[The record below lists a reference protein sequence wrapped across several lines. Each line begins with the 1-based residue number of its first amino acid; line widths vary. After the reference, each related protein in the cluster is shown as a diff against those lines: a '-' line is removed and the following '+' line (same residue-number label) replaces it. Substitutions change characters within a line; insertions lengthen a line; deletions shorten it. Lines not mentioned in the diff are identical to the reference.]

1 MKRREALKNIGFA
14 TGFLVVTPSIVSIL
28 QSCDSDSKNWK
39 PIFFTVE
46 QGIVLTKLVDI
57 ILPKTQKLPSATDLN
72 VPQFID
78 RYTNDVLDNKSQ
90 NNMKI
95 AFDKVIN
102 TLKANQEISINDITD
117 NEYKVLLDKYL
128 LLRDEIDPERDEI
141 GLERDKNTDL
151 STSTKSEFL
160 NHIKW
165 MCINAYLTT
174 EEIGENVLVYDP
186 IPTKYYTGDLQEL
199 TGGISYSL

>member
-14 TGFLVVTPSIVSIL
+14 TGFLVVTPTIISIL
-28 QSCDSDSKNWK
+28 QSCDSDIKNWK

-46 QGIVLTKLVDI
+46 QGVVLTRLADV
-57 ILPKTQKLPSATDLN
+57 ILPKTTKLPSATDLN

-78 RYTNDVLDNKSQ
+78 RYANEVLDNESQ

-95 AFDKVIN
+95 AFDKIIYI
-102 TLKANQEISINDITD
+102 LKANEEISINDITD
-117 NEYKVLLDKYL
+117 NEYKALLDKHL
-128 LLRDEIDPERDEI
+128 VLSDGINPEKDENPS
-141 GLERDKNTDL
+141 LT
-151 STSTKSEFL
+151 TSSKSEFL
-160 NHIKW
+160 NYIKW
-165 MCINAYLTT
+165 MCITAYLTT